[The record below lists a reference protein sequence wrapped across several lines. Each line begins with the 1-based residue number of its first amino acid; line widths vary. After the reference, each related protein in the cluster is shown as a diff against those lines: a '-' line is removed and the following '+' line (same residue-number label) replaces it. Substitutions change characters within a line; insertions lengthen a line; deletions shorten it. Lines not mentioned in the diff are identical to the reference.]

1 MSSMRKLSFVLAL
14 PAILL
19 FACGD
24 DGSFLGIGGSDDH
37 GDDTTPIAGG
47 DGADGGRSPDG
58 APASP
63 NGEGSVDGGDGGG
76 DADAPVPYVHFDINH
91 VLSTGQSNSTANDA
105 TTILSKTQP
114 YSNLMFDTGVLTGSG
129 CGRDYCTTYDK
140 PTKFVPLV
148 EGDRFF
154 YPVETMSSGMA
165 NQATKLAKERYGK
178 ATFDTLVSLHGRSGN
193 AYACLRKGGCDWWP
207 GATVLFPFDDATK
220 QIEDAHALAK
230 AAGKSYVVRAVTA
243 IHGEHDHYSLTGD
256 YSYFPMDRTDGAG
269 MVNDYG
275 EALEEWQRDY
285 EATAKSITGQTQPVP
300 LLVSQ
305 YSHWNDGPHTQIA
318 FMQLAAHE
326 RSNGKVVVVAPTY
339 ILPYSSNCLHFLSH
353 AERWLGE
360 YFAKAY
366 TRIVVEGRRWEP
378 LRPTSATLAGN
389 VITVK
394 YHVPVPPLVIDT
406 NLVSEAA
413 NYGFELGGDAP
424 PAISKVEV
432 AGPDTVKIT
441 LASTWNGANKRI
453 RYAYTFSGCMN
464 GKTSARGNIR
474 DSDATESQA
483 GYDLANW
490 SVHFDLPLP

>member
-1 MSSMRKLSFVLAL
+1 MTKRSLFLAPFL
-14 PAILL
+14 LL

-24 DGSFLGIGGSDDH
+24 DGSFLGIGSDD
-37 GDDTTPIAGG
+37 DDGTTPITG
-47 DGADGGRSPDG
+47 DEGADGGRLPDG
-58 APASP
+58 APANA
-63 NGEGSVDGGDGGG
+63 NGDGQGNGGDGGAV
-76 DADAPVPYVHFDINH
+76 DADAPVPYVHFDVNH

-114 YSNLMFDTGVLTGSG
+114 YANLMFDTGVLTGSG
-129 CGRDYCTTYDK
+129 CGRDYCTTYEK
-140 PTKFVPLV
+140 PTKFLPLV

-154 YPVETMSSGMA
+154 YPVETMSSGLA
-165 NQATKLAKERYGK
+165 NQATKLAKEKYGK
-178 ATFDTLVSLHGRSGN
+178 ASFDSLVSLHGRSGN
-193 AYACLRKGGCDWWP
+193 AYICLRKGGCKWWD
-207 GATVLFPFDDATK
+207 GQTYVKPFDDATK
-220 QIEDAHALAK
+220 QIEDGYALAK

-256 YSYFPMDRTDGAG
+256 YSYFPMEKTDGSGG

-285 EATAKSITGQTQPVP
+285 EATAKSITGQTQSVP

-305 YSHWNDGPHTQIA
+305 YSHWNDGPHTQIS

-326 RSNGKVVVVAPTY
+326 RSKGKVVVVGPTY
-339 ILPYSSNCLHFLSH
+339 VLPYSSNCLHFLSD

-366 TRIVVEGRRWEP
+366 TRMAVEGRPWEP

-394 YHVPVPPLVIDT
+394 YHVPVPPIVIDT
-406 NLVSEAA
+406 KLVSQAESF
-413 NYGFELGGDAP
+413 GFELGGDAA
-424 PAISKVEV
+424 PAITKVEV
-432 AGPDTVKIT
+432 TGPDTVQIT
-441 LASTWNGANKRI
+441 LASSWTGTTKRI

-474 DSDATESQA
+474 DSDTTASQA
-483 GYDLANW
+483 GYDLSNW
-490 SVHFDLPLP
+490 SVHFDLPL